1 MCVLLRLSL
10 DIGCAAYSNP
20 ARSMLLR
27 ISLVSFLLFALVA
40 CSSQGKWRDLPL
52 NGDGIASRTL
62 EQESTTVSS
71 LPSSGTAAVEAPL
84 LLQKRELL
92 VAPGFEIE
100 LKSSDDP
107 SINGKFKVDENGKIR
122 LPYAISLQVAG
133 LTEQQLKETIAGAYA
148 QFFRSPSR
156 IQVSI
161 SEARVYVDI
170 GGLVQRPGRYL
181 VKPKAS
187 LDELIGIAGGL
198 LTNGD
203 RALMARYARVD
214 QSGQS
219 RFLRLSDYY
228 AGNTEFQGGWYGGE
242 RVFLQSEG
250 GAGAGSVEE
259 SVGNTAVVQILGS
272 VKNPGEYKFD
282 HRSDFFV
289 YLSKAGGPTA
299 EADLENIEVI
309 RSIQGR
315 RKAKS
320 FSLRKVEQVPEV
332 QVGDIVIVHAN
343 SPNYALGNSVGLI
356 GAISAVIVAIFAT
369 R

>member
-1 MCVLLRLSL
+1 M
-10 DIGCAAYSNP
+10 
-20 ARSMLLR
+20 
-27 ISLVSFLLFALVA
+27 
-40 CSSQGKWRDLPL
+40 
-52 NGDGIASRTL
+52 
-62 EQESTTVSS
+62 ESTTSVTIN
-71 LPSSGTAAVEAPL
+71 PPEIP
-84 LLQKRELL
+84 QRRELL

-100 LKSSDDP
+100 LRSAEDP

-122 LPYAISLQVAG
+122 LPYAITLNVAG
-133 LTEQQLKETIAGAYA
+133 LSEQQLKDTIVGAYG
-148 QFFRSPSR
+148 QFFRTPSR
-156 IQVSI
+156 INVSI
-161 SEARVYVDI
+161 SEARVYVDV

-181 VKPKAS
+181 VKPNAS
-187 LDELIGIAGGL
+187 LDELIGTAGGL
-198 LTNGD
+198 LTNAD

-214 QSGQS
+214 QGGQS

-250 GAGAGSVEE
+250 GSTPTIDEPTGPTS
-259 SVGNTAVVQILGS
+259 VVQILGS
-272 VKNPGEYKFD
+272 VKNPGEFKFD
-282 HRSDFFV
+282 HRADFFV
-289 YLSKAGGPTA
+289 YLSRAGGPSP
-299 EADLENIEVI
+299 EADLDNIEVI

-315 RKAKS
+315 RKAKT
-320 FSLRKVEQVPEV
+320 FSLRKVEQVPDV